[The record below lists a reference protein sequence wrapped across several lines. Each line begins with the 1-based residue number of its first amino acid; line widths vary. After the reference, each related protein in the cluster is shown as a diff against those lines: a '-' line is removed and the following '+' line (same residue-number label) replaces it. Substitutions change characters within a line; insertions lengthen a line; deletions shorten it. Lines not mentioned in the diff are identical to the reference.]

1 MLSINTNLISL
12 FAQRSQSA
20 GAEGLNQAVERLSS
34 GVRINRAKDDV
45 AGLGISEELRRQIG
59 ALNVAQRNAADA
71 VSMMQTA
78 ESSLSSV
85 SDLLKRIKELT
96 VQGANQSLSR
106 EQRQYVASE
115 MAQLRDEINSIASR
129 TTFNGVSLHTGDFR
143 EAQKGRFDLATALS
157 PSVKASLESSTIEE
171 GDSSANIAGKS
182 IVKFG
187 SVKVDSADN
196 GTYELTNN
204 GAVLTL
210 TKTSSA
216 GVITRQSLTLT
227 TDTATSRAQVQLSGA
242 TGGVTTLNFNQMG
255 VELAVVNTFV
265 GSDHTAAEIATKI
278 VSIGTVENSAI
289 KNAGWAAVSGANWAA
304 GSGTLKAVISSSG
317 GQIRTTS
324 TTNLTA
330 VAGYA
335 AIGTSSL
342 SSSSGRYEMAFTG
355 TAANL
360 NAALATLQVNNTTGL
375 GDIVVEIV
383 PSDISVFTNPDTG
396 ITSYYYVETTNAAWS
411 TARTAALAMVK
422 ADLGLPADYDNGYL
436 ANVTSAAENAF
447 LTEKLNADSW
457 MGASDERNLITAAI
471 AARNADIAA
480 GRITGEVTNPTT
492 YADQTAVEGYWY
504 WIDGPERGLMFY
516 NDRTGLNVSGGT
528 GQVTAANAWSNW
540 AVGEPNDSGGT
551 EHYAQFYSSNKDVGP
566 PPQSNWNDL
575 PNGSS
580 LDYIVEFGGYKG
592 VFGSTSK
599 TILLGKAGTISVG
612 DALQMTSVTTSTAD
626 IGIYRLSTSEAA
638 KTFTL
643 KRFEVDGE
651 TLLQSE
657 TLDVSAQPTLGVGQS
672 KTFQFSSLGVGITLK
687 NNADYRVTVGSAVSG
702 LDKEY
707 AIATSQM
714 ASLIG
719 GDGPVFQLG
728 EASRNEISVDLFR
741 DLRLGKNTDRLSAA
755 LFNDVDSLITSITSA
770 NDPSFQQFQT
780 LENRIEQVIDDVAS
794 RRSAFGA
801 LQNRIQNAINNL
813 GEQYVNL
820 SAANS
825 QILDT
830 DFAWETARLTRL
842 QIGQQA
848 STAMLAQANQLP
860 NVILALLQ

>member
-12 FAQRSQSA
+12 FTQRSQSA
-20 GAEGLNQAVERLSS
+20 SSSGLSQAVERLSS
-34 GVRINRAKDDV
+34 GVRINRAKDDI

-59 ALNVAQRNAADA
+59 ALNIAQRNASDA

-85 SDLLKRIKELT
+85 ADLLKRIKELT
-96 VQGANQSLSR
+96 VQGSNQSLSR

-115 MAQLRDEINSIASR
+115 MAQLRDEINSITSR
-129 TTFNGVSLHTGDFR
+129 TTFNGISLLTGDFR
-143 EAQKGRFDLATALS
+143 EAQKGRFDLATVLS
-157 PSVKASLESSTIEE
+157 PAVKASLEPSTIEE
-171 GDSSANIAGKS
+171 GDSSATVVGKS
-182 IVKFG
+182 VVKFG
-187 SVKVDSADN
+187 SVKVEAADN

-210 TKTSSA
+210 TKTSGA

-242 TGGVTTLNFNQMG
+242 TGGVTTLNFDQMG

-289 KNAGWAAVSGANWAA
+289 KNAGWSAVSGANWAA

-324 TTNLTA
+324 TTNLSA
-330 VAGYA
+330 VTGYA
-335 AIGTSSL
+335 ALGESSL

-396 ITSYYYVETTNAAWS
+396 ITSYYYVETVNATWS
-411 TARTAALAMVK
+411 AARTSALAMVK

-457 MGASDERNLITAAI
+457 MGASDEQTLITNAI

-480 GRITGEVTNPTT
+480 GRITGEVSNTVT
-492 YADQTAVEGYWY
+492 YANQAAVEGFWY

-528 GQVTAANAWSNW
+528 GRVTAANEWSNW
-540 AVGEPNDSGGT
+540 AVGEPNDSGQT
-551 EHYAQFYSSNKDVGP
+551 EHYAQFYSSNKDAGP

-575 PNGSS
+575 PNSSS

-612 DALQMTSVTTSTAD
+612 DALQMTSVSTSAAD
-626 IGIYRLSTSEAA
+626 IGIYKLSANETA
-638 KTFTL
+638 KTVTL
-643 KRFEVDGE
+643 RRFNIDGE
-651 TLLQSE
+651 TLLRSE
-657 TLDVSAQPTLGVGQS
+657 TIDVSSQPTLGVGQS
-672 KTFQFSSLGVGITLK
+672 KTFQFSSLGVGVTLK
-687 NNADYRVTVGSAVSG
+687 NNADYRVTVGSTVSG

-707 AIATSQM
+707 KIASSQM

-719 GDGPVFQLG
+719 ADGPVFQVG
-728 EASRNEISVDLFR
+728 EASRNEVSVDLFR
-741 DLRLGKNTDRLSAA
+741 DLRLGKNTDRVSAS
-755 LFNDVDSLITSITSA
+755 LFNDVDSLITSIASA
-770 NDPSFQQFQT
+770 NDPSFQQFQA

-794 RRSAFGA
+794 RRSSFGA

-820 SAANS
+820 SAAQS

>member
-12 FAQRSQSA
+12 FTQRSQSSSA
-20 GAEGLNQAVERLSS
+20 SGMSQAVERLSS
-34 GVRINRAKDDV
+34 GVRINRAKDDI

-59 ALNVAQRNAADA
+59 SINIAQRNAADA

-85 SDLLKRIKELT
+85 ANLLKRIKELS
-96 VQGANQSLSR
+96 VQGSNQSLSS
-106 EQRQYVASE
+106 EDRQYIANE
-115 MAQLRDEINSIASR
+115 MAQLRDEINSITSR
-129 TTFNGVSLHTGDFR
+129 TKFNGVSLLTGDFR
-143 EAQKGRFDLATALS
+143 EAQKGHFNIDTALNS
-157 PSVKASLESSTIEE
+157 AVKASLEPSTIEE
-171 GDSSANIAGKS
+171 GDSSATVVGKS
-182 IVKFG
+182 VVKFG

-216 GVITRQSLTLT
+216 GVITRQSLTLVT
-227 TDTATSRAQVQLSGA
+227 EAATSRAQVQLSGT
-242 TGGVTTLNFNQMG
+242 TGGVTTLNFSQMG

-289 KNAGWAAVSGANWAA
+289 KNAGWSAVSGANWAA

-324 TTNLTA
+324 TANLAA

-335 AIGTSSL
+335 ALGASSL

-375 GDIVVEIV
+375 GDVVVEIV

-396 ITSYYYVETTNAAWS
+396 ITSYYYVETVNATWS
-411 TARTAALAMVK
+411 AARSAALAMVK
-422 ADLGLPADYDNGYL
+422 ADLGLPSDYDNGYL

-457 MGASDERNLITAAI
+457 MGASDELALITNAI
-471 AARNADIAA
+471 AARNTDISA
-480 GRITGEVTNPTT
+480 GTITGEVANTTT
-492 YADQTAVEGYWY
+492 YANQAAVEGFWY

-516 NDRTGLNVSGGT
+516 NDRTGLNVSGAT

-540 AVGEPNDSGGT
+540 AGGEPNDSGGT

-612 DALQMTSVTTSTAD
+612 DALQMTSVSTAAAD
-626 IGIYRLSTSEAA
+626 VGIFRLSANENARTV
-638 KTFTL
+638 TL
-643 KRFEVDGE
+643 KRFDVDGE

-657 TLDVSAQPTLGVGQS
+657 TIDVSTQPTLGVGQS
-672 KTFQFSSLGVGITLK
+672 KTFEFASLGVDVTLK
-687 NNADYRVTVGSAVSG
+687 NSADYRVTVGSTISG

-707 AIATSQM
+707 TIATSQM

-719 GDGPVFQLG
+719 ANGPVFQLG
-728 EASRNEISVDLFR
+728 EASRNEVSVDLFR
-741 DLRLGKNTDRLSAA
+741 DLRLGKNTDRVSSS
-755 LFNDVDSLITSITSA
+755 LFNEVDGLITSIASA
-770 NDPSFQQFQT
+770 NDPSFEQFQT
-780 LENRIEQVIDDVAS
+780 LEDRIEQVIDDVAS
-794 RRSAFGA
+794 RRSSFGA

-813 GEQYVNL
+813 GEQYINL
-820 SAANS
+820 SAAHS

-860 NVILALLQ
+860 SVILALLT

>member
-12 FAQRSQSA
+12 FTQRSQSA
-20 GAEGLNQAVERLSS
+20 SSSGLSQAVERLSS
-34 GVRINRAKDDV
+34 GVRINRAKDDI

-59 ALNVAQRNAADA
+59 ALNIAQRNASDA

-85 SDLLKRIKELT
+85 ADLLKRIKELT
-96 VQGANQSLSR
+96 VQGSNQSLSR

-115 MAQLRDEINSIASR
+115 MAQLRDEINSITSR
-129 TTFNGVSLHTGDFR
+129 TTFNGISLLTGDFR
-143 EAQKGRFDLATALS
+143 EAQKGRFDLATVLS
-157 PSVKASLESSTIEE
+157 PAVKASLEPSTIEE
-171 GDSSANIAGKS
+171 GDSSATVVGKS
-182 IVKFG
+182 VVKFG
-187 SVKVDSADN
+187 SVKVEAADN

-210 TKTSSA
+210 TKTSGA

-242 TGGVTTLNFNQMG
+242 TGGVTTLNFDQMG

-289 KNAGWAAVSGANWAA
+289 KNAGWSAVSGANWAA

-324 TTNLTA
+324 TTNLSA
-330 VAGYA
+330 VTGYA
-335 AIGTSSL
+335 ALGESSL

-396 ITSYYYVETTNAAWS
+396 ITSYYYVETVNATWS
-411 TARTAALAMVK
+411 AARTSALAMVK

-457 MGASDERNLITAAI
+457 MGASDEQTLITNAI

-480 GRITGEVTNPTT
+480 GRITGEVSNTVT
-492 YADQTAVEGYWY
+492 YANQAAVEGFWY

-528 GQVTAANAWSNW
+528 GRVTAANEWSNW
-540 AVGEPNDSGGT
+540 AVGEPNDSGQT
-551 EHYAQFYSSNKDVGP
+551 EHYAQFYSSNKDAGP

-575 PNGSS
+575 PNSSS

-612 DALQMTSVTTSTAD
+612 DALQMTSVSTSAAD
-626 IGIYRLSTSEAA
+626 IGIYKLSANETA
-638 KTFTL
+638 KTVTL
-643 KRFEVDGE
+643 RRFNIDGE
-651 TLLQSE
+651 TLLRSE
-657 TLDVSAQPTLGVGQS
+657 TIDVSSQPTLGVGQS
-672 KTFQFSSLGVGITLK
+672 KTFQFSSLGVGVTLK
-687 NNADYRVTVGSAVSG
+687 NNADYRVTVGSTVSG

-707 AIATSQM
+707 KIASSQM

-719 GDGPVFQLG
+719 ADGPVFQVG
-728 EASRNEISVDLFR
+728 EASRNEVSVDLFR
-741 DLRLGKNTDRLSAA
+741 DLRLGKNTDRVSAS
-755 LFNDVDSLITSITSA
+755 LFNDVDSLITSIASA
-770 NDPSFQQFQT
+770 NDPSFQQFQA

-794 RRSAFGA
+794 RRSSFGA

-820 SAANS
+820 SAAQS

-842 QIGQQA
+842 QIGQRA